1 MGIFDK
7 IRKHF
12 RTKPNKEEQKKQPP
26 NPKQI
31 EWAKIAYE
39 QALKNKSPFINHESA
54 GAGELDE
61 KIILTIA
68 KANKFD
74 IDDSCGLHEP
84 IETYDEETLT
94 AADIKTYKELQKRF
108 SGNVCG
114 IVIDYD
120 EEGVYFIF
128 HWKEQRVYEV
138 ECFNG
143 VEGMI
148 SELKTN
154 KGQSLETFIRS
165 CKEAFNYISN

>member
-1 MGIFDK
+1 MGIFNK

-84 IETYDEETLT
+84 IETYDEETLKHT
-94 AADIKTYKELQKRF
+94 KSFKNDSLVTYVVSLSIMMK
-108 SGNVCG
+108 
-114 IVIDYD
+114 
-120 EEGVYFIF
+120 
-128 HWKEQRVYEV
+128 
-138 ECFNG
+138 
-143 VEGMI
+143 
-148 SELKTN
+148 
-154 KGQSLETFIRS
+154 KG
-165 CKEAFNYISN
+165 YISYSTGKNNVYMK